1 VLGESGMVLVG
12 GLALG
17 SGWLAL
23 ATGHHW
29 ALSLPACLLAGV
41 GFYMLHGTLQTHAT
55 QMVPALRGTAV
66 SLFAST
72 MFLGIAAGVAVAS
85 AVVDR
90 VGTRPVFM
98 ACAIA
103 LAILGA
109 VFALSLRERL
119 HAAATPPA

>member
-1 VLGESGMVLVG
+1 
-12 GLALG
+12 
-17 SGWLAL
+17 
-23 ATGHHW
+23 
-29 ALSLPACLLAGV
+29 
-41 GFYMLHGTLQTHAT
+41 MLHGTLQTHAT

-72 MFLGIAAGVAVAS
+72 MFLGISVGVAAAS

-98 ACAIA
+98 ACAVA
-103 LAILGA
+103 LAMLGA